1 MGLQRMNGG
10 LVTAAQ
16 WNRLCD
22 YLDQKKIV
30 AGFRQ
35 RVRELAAGTVI
46 EAADRS
52 AAAPEPIPAP
62 FELYPDSGAGVI
74 GIGAGAFL
82 HHHGHH
88 TTIRRVNAVQGAL
101 PETPGLYLLTLLFQ
115 GDWSQWETYVWLPS
129 VGGTHSLSLRPG
141 LHPIP
146 IAAVTIAGSGD
157 ARRVTGLVPFCRSLP
172 VVEVAEFPFRATMW
186 SAKPTAFSVLS
197 DTGPAPT
204 RLIIASGVAP
214 YVSRFAWPAENPWV
228 TVPQT
233 IRTIGEDGLA
243 SLDGLYFLRLKGSDA
258 LVRVA
263 QCSLPNLAR
272 NGGPAWDDT
281 NGWAHLPICRVTG
294 LVITQYAGYSQYAV
308 PLYDPES

>member
-1 MGLQRMNGG
+1 MTELPFNAFVRGRHWQEWDERMRQTRLAAGPGL
-10 LVTAAQ
+10 
-16 WNRLCD
+16 RL
-22 YLDQKKIV
+22 
-30 AGFRQ
+30 
-35 RVRELAAGTVI
+35 RETAAGTVI
-46 EAADRS
+46 EAAGRS

-62 FELYPDSGAGVI
+62 FELYPESGAGAI

-88 TTIRRVNAVQGAL
+88 TTLRLVNAAQGAL
-101 PETPGLYLLTLLFQ
+101 PETPGRYLLTLLFQ
-115 GDWSQWETYVWLPS
+115 GDWSPWETYVWLPDA
-129 VGGTHSLSLRPG
+129 GGTHALSLRPG

-146 IAAVTIAGSGD
+146 IASVTIAGSGA
-157 ARRVTGLVPFCRSLP
+157 ARRVTELVPYCRSLP

-186 SAKPTAFSVLS
+186 SAAPTAFSVLS
-197 DTGPAPT
+197 GTGPAPT
-204 RLIIASGVAP
+204 KLVIASGVAP
-214 YVSRFAWPAENPWV
+214 YVSRFNWPAENPWV

-233 IRTIGEDGLA
+233 VRTIGEDGLE

-263 QCSLPNLAR
+263 ACSLPNLAG

-281 NGWAHLPICRVTG
+281 NGWAHLPICRVDG
-294 LVITQYAGYSQYAV
+294 LAITQYAGYSQYAV